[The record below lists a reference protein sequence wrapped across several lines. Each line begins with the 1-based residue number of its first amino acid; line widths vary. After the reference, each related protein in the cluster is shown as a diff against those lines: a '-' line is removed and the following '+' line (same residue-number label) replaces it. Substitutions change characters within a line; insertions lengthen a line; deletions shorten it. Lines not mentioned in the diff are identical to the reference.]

1 MAQGNDARRD
11 FDFLH
16 GKWTSVQRKL
26 TKRLQNSDEWI
37 EFEAQLE
44 CHPILG
50 DTGNVD
56 YVHATYPDGTKL
68 EGMSIRLYD
77 PENGTWRIYW
87 AANGSTEIFPPVLGK
102 FENGVGHFEGDDTEN
117 GIPIKVVFDWT
128 NISPTTAD
136 WAQSFS
142 ADGGKTWETNWVNKF
157 VRIE

>member
-1 MAQGNDARRD
+1 MESVHDARRD

-26 TKRLQNSDEWI
+26 VKRLQNSDEWI

-44 CHPILG
+44 CYPVLG

-56 YVHATYPDGTKL
+56 FVHGVLPDGGVL
-68 EGMSIRLYD
+68 EGMSIRLFD
-77 PENGTWRIYW
+77 PELNAWRIYW
-87 AANGSTEIFPPVLGK
+87 AAKGSTEIFPPVLGG
-102 FENGVGHFEGDDTEN
+102 FENGIGHFEGDDTEN
-117 GIPIKVVFDWT
+117 GVPIKVVFEWT